1 MTKFMRNIL
10 HTRQL
15 CSSHD
20 EDLGGRAQGKWSPTH
35 KAHGNGTTHYRQVEP
50 LSAVGQST
58 RRSEPLFGHAV
69 WDRTGSDWGVPD
81 SAFCVYYILNKASAL
96 RLQWTRVRAGFRAA
110 LREGAAASP

>member
-20 EDLGGRAQGKWSPTH
+20 KDLGGRAQGKWSPTH
-35 KAHGNGTTHYRQVEP
+35 KAHGNGTTHYRQGEP

-58 RRSEPLFGHAV
+58 RRGEPAV
-69 WDRTGSDWGVPD
+69 WSRSVGSD
-81 SAFCVYYILNKASAL
+81 
-96 RLQWTRVRAGFRAA
+96 RVRLGRA
-110 LREGAAASP
+110 